1 MSERNYLSALKDEE
15 CVRAFSARLLDLTG
29 VLQMALQRLSGTDKS
44 FANIGYSV
52 LTEVYGLRTR
62 SYMLLNDSG
71 GHTVGSLSFSQYDLL
86 SLFDRI
92 TRVVCNANDLGVVRS
107 VVLSVATLAVSLGE
121 GREKSVDFLFKV
133 LCDDISGWEGA

>member
-1 MSERNYLSALKDEE
+1 MSDQDYLSALKDEA
-15 CVRAFSARLLDLTG
+15 CVREFSARLLDLTG
-29 VLQMALQRLSGTDKS
+29 VLQMALQRLSEIDKS
-44 FANIGYSV
+44 FANIGYGV

-62 SYMLLNDSG
+62 SYMLLNDSS
-71 GHTVGSLSFSQYDLL
+71 GHTVGFLSFSQRDLL

-92 TRVVCNANDLGVVRS
+92 ARVVRNTNDLGVIRS
-107 VVLSVATLAVSLGE
+107 VVWSVATLAVSLGE